1 VGNGGGSIP
10 TRSPAWCWHLGEEE
24 AVAPVAGRGCSTIG
38 PGLGLFPKVGSFPR
52 WDGRMDG
59 ELVRQRE
66 LLSKWGLGES

>member
-1 VGNGGGSIP
+1 M
-10 TRSPAWCWHLGEEE
+10 
-24 AVAPVAGRGCSTIG
+24 APVAGRGCSTIG